1 MKTNE
6 EKAKELA
13 ENNGRYYYVYQKCG
27 GDTVEEFSYDECYQT
42 ALEMAEWKDKKLK
55 ENERTT
61 SKLNEEELQKV
72 VLEAI
77 DKTKHTNG
85 IDGAARFASMNYS
98 VYEVAMEVAKV
109 MNEKLSKE

>member
-1 MKTNE
+1 MKNNE
-6 EKAKELA
+6 EKAQELYRKYRETDFTRESA
-13 ENNGRYYYVYQKCG
+13 AFN
-27 GDTVEEFSYDECYQT
+27 
-42 ALEMAEWKDKKLK
+42 AAMEMAEWKDQQLK

-61 SKLNEEELQKV
+61 SKLNEEEVQTV

-77 DKTKHTNG
+77 DKIKHTNG
-85 IDGAARFASMNYS
+85 IKGAARFASMNYS

>member
-1 MKTNE
+1 MKNNE
-6 EKAKELA
+6 QKAKELA
-13 ENNGRYYYVYQKCG
+13 EKNSCYYNVYQKCG
-27 GDTVEEFSYDECYQT
+27 GETVDEFSYDECYQT
-42 ALEMAEWKDKKLK
+42 ALEMAEWKDKQLK

-61 SKLNEEELQKV
+61 SKLNEEEIQKV

-77 DKTKHTNG
+77 DKIKHTNG

-98 VYEVAMEVAKV
+98 VYEIATEVAKV

>member
-1 MKTNE
+1 MKNNE
-6 EKAKELA
+6 QKAKELA
-13 ENNGRYYYVYQKCG
+13 EKNERFYG
-27 GDTVEEFSYDECYQT
+27 GEYESFNECYQT

-61 SKLNEEELQKV
+61 SKLNEEEIQMV

-77 DKTKHTNG
+77 DKIKHTNG

-98 VYEVAMEVAKV
+98 VYEVAMEVARV